1 MDATSGLQDPTL
13 PTVVQFHA
21 PWCGPCKAIAP
32 GLARLETEYAGRVAV
47 RRVDV
52 DQDEMLAR
60 ASGVRGVPTIL
71 VLRGGSEIARSTG
84 FASDAALRRL
94 FEAALAREVAPGPF
108 VIPWKGIALAAGIAL
123 TLLPRWIPEAG
134 MAKWLGLAFVIWG
147 LRDACP
153 LCALGTRGVAGV
165 FGRITGRLKRAG

>member
-1 MDATSGLQDPTL
+1 MEAASLLQDPSL

-32 GLARLETEYAGRVAV
+32 GVAKLESEFAGRVAV

-52 DQDEMLAR
+52 DQEEVSAR
-60 ASGVRGVPTIL
+60 SLGVRGVPTIV
-71 VLRGGSEIARSTG
+71 VLREGREVARSTG
-84 FASDAALRRL
+84 FASEAALRRL
-94 FEAALAREVAPGPF
+94 FEAGLAKEGTPRPF
-108 VIPWKGIALAAGIAL
+108 VIPWKGVAVAAGIAL
-123 TLLPRWIPEAG
+123 TLLPRWVPEAG
-134 MAKWLGLAFVIWG
+134 MAKWVGLALVVWA

-165 FGRITGRLKRAG
+165 LGRITGRLKRAG

>member
-1 MDATSGLQDPTL
+1 MDAASKLQDPSL

-32 GLARLETEYAGRVAV
+32 SLAKLEIEFGGRVAL

-52 DQDEMLAR
+52 DQDEMAAR
-60 ASGVRGVPTIL
+60 SLGVRGVPTIV
-71 VLRGGSEIARSTG
+71 VLRAGREIARSTG
-84 FASDAALRRL
+84 FASEGALRRL
-94 FEAALAREVAPGPF
+94 FETALALEGSPRPLV
-108 VIPWKGIALAAGIAL
+108 VPWKGIAVAAGITL

-134 MAKWLGLAFVIWG
+134 MAKWLGLGLVIWA

-165 FGRITGRLKRAG
+165 FGRITERLKRAG

>member
-1 MDATSGLQDPTL
+1 MDAAPGIQDPSL

-32 GLARLETEYAGRVAV
+32 GVAKLEIEFSGRVAV

-52 DQDEMLAR
+52 DRDEAAAR
-60 ASGVRGVPTIL
+60 AMGVRGVPTL
-71 VLRGGSEIARSTG
+71 VVLRDGREVARSTG
-84 FASDAALRRL
+84 FASEAALRRL
-94 FEAALAREVAPGPF
+94 FDAAAAPDGAPRS
-108 VIPWKGIALAAGIAL
+108 VVVPWKGIAVAAGLAL

-134 MAKWLGLAFVIWG
+134 LAKWAGLALVVWA

-153 LCALGTRGVAGV
+153 LCALGTRGVAGA
-165 FGRITGRLKRAG
+165 FGRITGRIKRAG

>member
-1 MDATSGLQDPTL
+1 MDVASELQDPSL

-32 GLARLETEYAGRVAV
+32 GLAKLETEYAGRVAV

-52 DQDEMLAR
+52 DLEEMLAR

-71 VLRGGSEIARSTG
+71 VLRGGREVVRSTG
-84 FASDAALRRL
+84 FASDSALRRL
-94 FEAALAREVAPGPF
+94 FEAALAQEGAPGPHA
-108 VIPWKGIALAAGIAL
+108 VPWKGIAVAAGIAL
-123 TLLPRWIPEAG
+123 TLLPGWIPEAW
-134 MAKWLGLAFVIWG
+134 MVKWVGLALVVWA

-153 LCALGTRGVAGV
+153 LCALGTRGVAGA
-165 FGRITGRLKRAG
+165 FGRIKGRLRRVG